1 MKSKNKDLPRSFRK
15 KYPYKKSVHRIAH
28 ITSSNMGYSVIY
40 YDEVLLISRQIDT
53 TNPIAGDVDITVS
66 VIYLTF
72 SFQFSVFVFQYSLV
86 PQLLV
91 ISRGK

>member
-1 MKSKNKDLPRSFRK
+1 
-15 KYPYKKSVHRIAH
+15 
-28 ITSSNMGYSVIY
+28 MGYSVIY
-40 YDEVLLISRQIDT
+40 YDEVLLISRQID

-72 SFQFSVFVFQYSLV
+72 SFQFSVFVFQNSLV